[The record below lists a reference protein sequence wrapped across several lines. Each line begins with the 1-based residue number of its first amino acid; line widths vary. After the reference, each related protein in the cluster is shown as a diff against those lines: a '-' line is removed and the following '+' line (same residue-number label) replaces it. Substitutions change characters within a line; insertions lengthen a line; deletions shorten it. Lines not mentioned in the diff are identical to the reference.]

1 MPLNDSAAG
10 RVIMDPVAVAA
21 WLRSPSGPVVE
32 LLIRRAT
39 RVQEAAVRQVR
50 LGHIHGGNTG
60 RGNLRSS
67 IVKRIVPD
75 NHGDPSVLVGSDN
88 PIAMLHHQGTR
99 PHIIRPRN
107 TKYLRFFSNSANAF
121 VFAREVHHPG
131 TQPNHYLLDNI
142 GLAVNE

>member
-1 MPLNDSAAG
+1 MPLNNSAAG
-10 RVIMDPVAVAA
+10 RVIMDPVAVASF
-21 WLRSPSGPVVE
+21 LRSPNGPVLE
-32 LLIRRAT
+32 SLIRRAT

-75 NHGDPSVLVGSDN
+75 SNGNPSVLVGSDN

-99 PHIIRPRN
+99 PHVIRPRN
-107 TKYLRFFSNSANAF
+107 TKYLRFFSNNANAF
-121 VFAREVHHPG
+121 VFAKIVHHPG
-131 TQPNHYLLDNI
+131 TQPNRYLTDNLH
-142 GLAVNE
+142 LALSD